1 MPAKW
6 QQWMPFQI
14 DRFKASPS
22 VRAMHPAARIG
33 YLYLLACQWQ
43 SADCSIPSDPLTLAE
58 MSELGDELWAAH
70 GPRILRKFEPVN
82 GDGTLRNAVCY
93 GEWLEAKRIFDARR
107 VAADRTNQLRPQTA
121 ELDPMED
128 RAKARKAVTTLV
140 RRGILAP
147 AKEVACFD
155 CGHLGESSPHDWD
168 HYRGYSPENYT
179 AVQSVCRA
187 CHHKRETARGK
198 HWESRSPNGHRHGQA
213 NGPSRSADTIT
224 GTVTE
229 TSTGTNTETRE
240 EAAPVD
246 PSMFASAVLLECRLA
261 GRNLRLV
268 LEEVARAEQSH
279 GEDLEVMAEQAI
291 KAWAEYGA
299 VKSQLDYQWG
309 AEKFYGDGHWKTPD
323 TWPYSQAKTSKR
335 AELEQERAEMARRVE
350 ESLNAE

>member
-43 SADCSIPSDPLTLAE
+43 SSDCSIPSDPLTLAE

-107 VAADRTNQLRPQTA
+107 EGAQRTNT
-121 ELDPMED
+121 
-128 RAKARKAVTTLV
+128 V
-140 RRGILAP
+140 
-147 AKEVACFD
+147 
-155 CGHLGESSPHDWD
+155 
-168 HYRGYSPENYT
+168 
-179 AVQSVCRA
+179 
-187 CHHKRETARGK
+187 
-198 HWESRSPNGHRHGQA
+198 RSPKNNERSADGHCVEM
-213 NGPSRSADTIT
+213 PRSADTIT
-224 GTVTE
+224 GTVTVTE
-229 TSTGTNTETRE
+229 TSTGTKTETRE
-240 EAAPVD
+240 EAGPVD

-279 GEDLEVMAEQAI
+279 GEDLQVMAEQAI
-291 KAWAEYGA
+291 RAWADYGA

-323 TWPYSQAKTSKR
+323 TWPYSQAKSSKR